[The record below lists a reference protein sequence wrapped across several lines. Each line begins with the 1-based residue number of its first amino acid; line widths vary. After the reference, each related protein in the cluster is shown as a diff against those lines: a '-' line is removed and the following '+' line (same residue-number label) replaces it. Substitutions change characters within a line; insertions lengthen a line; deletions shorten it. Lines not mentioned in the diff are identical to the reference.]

1 MLKVKALN
9 YTKNKH
15 DMRQL
20 FSLLLVSFLLVA
32 AKNPPAE
39 GIEFFQGSFTSA
51 KMKAAEEGKLF
62 FLDFTASWCTPC
74 QWMAETTFTDPA
86 LAAYVKENY
95 VALQV
100 DIDDFDGFALKQEY
114 HIEILPS
121 LLIFSSKGE
130 LLGQYGESLS
140 PSNMIAILEKYNT
153 PANRVVA
160 SKPKRADFATMTTTA
175 PSRQKLVATPVVTPP
190 APVIDE
196 NHLPTDEMELPATF
210 MVNTE
215 ETTPQETIDY
225 TSNRPQAVVTNQA
238 QTIGTI
244 SRSRLVKKEKKLVS
258 FQETNINTEN
268 DEEEFISFEDTE
280 EYQPILHN
288 APTTISN
295 YERTNAY
302 VEQANETNEKPYSHL
317 ANLDAYD
324 TGEGLYRFEVH
335 RQPSAGYSVQ
345 VGAYAEY
352 GNVLREASKMQ
363 QYFQQ
368 PVIVHISKNNNRT
381 LYKLLLG
388 TFETRS
394 LAIDFMRTVQAKG
407 LDCMIKDLSI
417 Q

>member
-1 MLKVKALN
+1 
-9 YTKNKH
+9 
-15 DMRQL
+15 MRQL
-20 FSLLLVSFLLVA
+20 FLLLLASFLLVS

-51 KMKAAEEGKLF
+51 KMKAAKEGKLF

-74 QWMAETTFTDPA
+74 QWMAETTFTDPT

-114 HIEILPS
+114 NIEILPS
-121 LLIFSSKGE
+121 LLIFSSKGK

-140 PSNMIAILEKYNT
+140 PSSMIAILDKYNS
-153 PANRVVA
+153 PENRIA
-160 SKPKRADFATMTTTA
+160 SKPEPNISDFATMTSTA
-175 PSRQKLVATPVVTPP
+175 PARQKLVATPVVSTPT
-190 APVIDE
+190 PVVNE
-196 NHLPTDEMELPATF
+196 NHLPTNETELPATF

-215 ETTPQETIDY
+215 EEVVQQTIDY
-225 TSNRPQAVVTNQA
+225 TSNRPQTV
-238 QTIGTI
+238 GTI
-244 SRSRLVKKEKKLVS
+244 SRNRLVKKEKKLVS
-258 FQETNINTEN
+258 FQENNTNTFQENNTN
-268 DEEEFISFEDTE
+268 TDTDTEEYISFEETE

-288 APTTISN
+288 APTTMSN
-295 YERTNAY
+295 YEKTNAY
-302 VEQANETNEKPYSHL
+302 VEATTNETIEKPFSHL
-317 ANLDAYD
+317 SNLNPSDN
-324 TGEGLYRFEVH
+324 GEGLYRFEVH
-335 RQPSAGYSVQ
+335 RQASTGYSVQ

-363 QYFQQ
+363 EHFRQ
-368 PVIVHISKNNNRT
+368 PVIVHISNNNYRT

-388 TFETRS
+388 EFETRS

-417 Q
+417 H